1 MEFNASASGNPY
13 DELKRT
19 SRILELAQLIAAQ
32 PRHWLRRDLA
42 RRFDV
47 SERMIQ
53 KDLDI
58 LRYGLKLS
66 LAHTAE
72 GYYFD
77 EIPRLPTLQYSFNE
91 ALALFLAVQAGSQI
105 QGVVS
110 ADLAAAMARL
120 EALFPPEIRPL
131 LHAPVHSDA
140 ALSQG
145 QHRGQMLARLNLAMS
160 QGRKLNIEY
169 ETRSRGGDVSQRVVR
184 PYALIPYVRSWQLV
198 AYCEWRE
205 KILIFK
211 VDRILRADLCPEH
224 YTIPADFR
232 LEDYMGSGWGMMR
245 GNGADPSA
253 VTLRFERDAGRRVA
267 EEYWHASQRFEDL
280 PDGRVL
286 LRLRVGITPEFV
298 HWILYYGAEVEV
310 LEPEGLR
317 EEVIRE
323 IKKHREVYSI

>member
-1 MEFNASASGNPY
+1 MEFNASANGNPY

-19 SRILELAQLIAAQ
+19 SRILELAQLISAQ
-32 PRHWLRRDLA
+32 PRHWLRKDLA

-58 LRYGLKLS
+58 LRNGLKLS

-77 EIPRLPTLQYSFNE
+77 EMPRLPTLQYSFNE

-120 EALFPPEIRPL
+120 EALFPAEIRPL
-131 LHAPVHSDA
+131 LRAPVRTGA
-140 ALSQG
+140 GQSQG
-145 QHRGQMLARLNLAMS
+145 QHRGQMLVLLNLAMS
-160 QGRKLNIEY
+160 QGRKLSIDY
-169 ETRSRGGDVSQRVVR
+169 ETRSRGGEVSQRTVR
-184 PYALIPYVRSWQLV
+184 PYALLPYVRSWQMV

-211 VDRILRADLCPEH
+211 VDRILSAELCAEH
-224 YTIPADFR
+224 YSLPADFR
-232 LEDYMGSGWGMMR
+232 LEDYMGGAWGMMR
-245 GNGADPSA
+245 GDGADTCA
-253 VTLRFERDAGRRVA
+253 VALRFEREAGKRVA
-267 EEYWHASQRFEDL
+267 EEYWHTSQRFEDL

-286 LRLRVGITPEFV
+286 MRLQVGVTPEFV
-298 HWILYYGAEVEV
+298 HWILYYGADVEV
-310 LEPEGLR
+310 LEPQGLR
-317 EEVIRE
+317 KEVGRQMCE
-323 IKKHREVYSI
+323 AANVYK